1 MQVLHIFPAHAP
13 EASLYDHCTLQSIV
27 ANIIKKAIHP
37 TSYNHFCTLAY
48 IFIHKNALT
57 ITTKSNKLFNFAPT
71 TIQKMD
77 ALIDFFIEWGYI
89 GLFLSALI
97 AGSILPFSS
106 EVVLTVLV
114 QMGAD
119 PTISL
124 LSASIGNTVGGLIC
138 YWLGYLGNMEWI
150 ERWLKIDKQKMDKVS
165 GFVQRRGAWMG
176 LFGVL
181 PWVGEVIIV
190 LLGLMRANVYITTIT
205 MFIGKFIRYL
215 LLLYALQGINSL
227 F

>member
-1 MQVLHIFPAHAP
+1 MI
-13 EASLYDHCTLQSIV
+13 EA
-27 ANIIKKAIHP
+27 
-37 TSYNHFCTLAY
+37 
-48 IFIHKNALT
+48 
-57 ITTKSNKLFNFAPT
+57 IT
-71 TIQKMD
+71 Q
-77 ALIDFFIEWGYI
+77 FFIDWGYI
-89 GLFLSALI
+89 GLFISAFV

-119 PTISL
+119 PMVCL
-124 LSASIGNTVGGLIC
+124 LSASVGNTAGGLVC
-138 YWLGYLGNMEWI
+138 YGLGYLGNMEWI

-165 GFVQRRGAWMG
+165 GFVKRYGAVMG

-181 PWVGEVIIV
+181 PWIGEVIIV
-190 LLGLMRANVYITTIT
+190 LLGLMRANVYITTFT

-215 LLLYALQGINSL
+215 LIILALQGVNSL

>member
-1 MQVLHIFPAHAP
+1 MI
-13 EASLYDHCTLQSIV
+13 EA
-27 ANIIKKAIHP
+27 
-37 TSYNHFCTLAY
+37 
-48 IFIHKNALT
+48 
-57 ITTKSNKLFNFAPT
+57 IT
-71 TIQKMD
+71 Q
-77 ALIDFFIEWGYI
+77 FFIDWGYI
-89 GLFLSALI
+89 GLFISAFV

-119 PTISL
+119 PTVCL
-124 LSASIGNTVGGLIC
+124 LSASVGNTAGGLVC
-138 YWLGYLGNMEWI
+138 YGLGYLGNMEWI

-165 GFVQRRGAWMG
+165 GFVKRYGAAMG

-190 LLGLMRANVYITTIT
+190 LLGLMRANVYITTFT

-215 LLLYALQGINSL
+215 LIILALQGVNSL

>member
-1 MQVLHIFPAHAP
+1 MLIFAHTQ
-13 EASLYDHCTLQSIV
+13 Y
-27 ANIIKKAIHP
+27 
-37 TSYNHFCTLAY
+37 
-48 IFIHKNALT
+48 FI
-57 ITTKSNKLFNFAPT
+57 
-71 TIQKMD
+71 MD

-119 PTISL
+119 PVVSL
-124 LSASIGNTVGGLIC
+124 FSASIGNTVGGLIC
-138 YWLGYLGNMEWI
+138 YWLGYLGNMERI
-150 ERWLKIDKQKMDKVS
+150 EHWLKIDKQKMDKVS
-165 GFVQRRGAWMG
+165 GFVQKWGAGMG

-190 LLGLMRANVYITTIT
+190 LLGLMRANIYVTTLT

-215 LLLYALQGINSL
+215 LLLYALQGINTL

>member
-1 MQVLHIFPAHAP
+1 MI
-13 EASLYDHCTLQSIV
+13 EA
-27 ANIIKKAIHP
+27 
-37 TSYNHFCTLAY
+37 
-48 IFIHKNALT
+48 
-57 ITTKSNKLFNFAPT
+57 IT
-71 TIQKMD
+71 Q
-77 ALIDFFIEWGYI
+77 FFIDWGYI
-89 GLFLSALI
+89 GLFISAFV
-97 AGSILPFSS
+97 AGSIVPFSS

-119 PTISL
+119 PMVCL
-124 LSASIGNTVGGLIC
+124 LSASVGNTAGGLVC
-138 YWLGYLGNMEWI
+138 YGLGYLGNMEWI

-165 GFVQRRGAWMG
+165 DFVKRYGAAMG

-190 LLGLMRANVYITTIT
+190 LLGLMRANVYITTFT

-215 LLLYALQGINSL
+215 LIILALQGVNSL

>member
-1 MQVLHIFPAHAP
+1 MI
-13 EASLYDHCTLQSIV
+13 EA
-27 ANIIKKAIHP
+27 
-37 TSYNHFCTLAY
+37 
-48 IFIHKNALT
+48 
-57 ITTKSNKLFNFAPT
+57 IT
-71 TIQKMD
+71 Q
-77 ALIDFFIEWGYI
+77 FFIDWGYI
-89 GLFLSALI
+89 GLFISAFV

-119 PTISL
+119 PMVCL
-124 LSASIGNTVGGLIC
+124 LSASVGNTAGGLVC

-165 GFVQRRGAWMG
+165 GFVKRYGAVMG

-190 LLGLMRANVYITTIT
+190 LLGLMRANVYITTFT

-215 LLLYALQGINSL
+215 LIILALQGVNSL

>member
-1 MQVLHIFPAHAP
+1 MQVLHIFPAYAP
-13 EASLYDHCTLQSIV
+13 DASLCDHYTLQSIV
-27 ANIIKKAIHP
+27 ANIIKKAIRTTFLHQFYS
-37 TSYNHFCTLAY
+37 TAY
-48 IFIHKNALT
+48 IFAHKNSQQF
-57 ITTKSNKLFNFAPT
+57 TTKSNKILTFAPT

-138 YWLGYLGNMEWI
+138 YWLGYLGNTEWI

-205 MFIGKFIRYL
+205 MFIGKFVRYL

>member
-1 MQVLHIFPAHAP
+1 M
-13 EASLYDHCTLQSIV
+13 E
-27 ANIIKKAIHP
+27 
-37 TSYNHFCTLAY
+37 
-48 IFIHKNALT
+48 T
-57 ITTKSNKLFNFAPT
+57 IT
-71 TIQKMD
+71 Q
-77 ALIDFFIEWGYI
+77 FFIDWGYI
-89 GLFLSALI
+89 GLFISAFV

-119 PTISL
+119 PTLCLI
-124 LSASIGNTVGGLIC
+124 SASVGNTLGGLVC

-165 GFVQRRGAWMG
+165 GFVKRYGAGMG

-190 LLGLMRANVYITTIT
+190 LLGLMRANVYITTAT

-215 LLLYALQGINSL
+215 LIILALQGVNSL

>member
-1 MQVLHIFPAHAP
+1 M
-13 EASLYDHCTLQSIV
+13 E
-27 ANIIKKAIHP
+27 
-37 TSYNHFCTLAY
+37 
-48 IFIHKNALT
+48 T
-57 ITTKSNKLFNFAPT
+57 IT
-71 TIQKMD
+71 Q
-77 ALIDFFIEWGYI
+77 FFIDWGYI
-89 GLFLSALI
+89 GLFISAFV

-119 PTISL
+119 PTLCLI
-124 LSASIGNTVGGLIC
+124 SASVGNTLGGLVC

-165 GFVQRRGAWMG
+165 DFVKRYGAGMG

-190 LLGLMRANVYITTIT
+190 LLGLMRANVYITTFT

-215 LLLYALQGINSL
+215 LIVLALQGVNSL

>member
-27 ANIIKKAIHP
+27 ANIIKKAIRT
-37 TSYNHFCTLAY
+37 TSHRHFYSFAY
-48 IFIHKNALT
+48 IFAHKNSQQF
-57 ITTKSNKLFNFAPT
+57 ITKSNNLFNFAPT

-205 MFIGKFIRYL
+205 MFIGKFVRYL

>member
-1 MQVLHIFPAHAP
+1 MI
-13 EASLYDHCTLQSIV
+13 EA
-27 ANIIKKAIHP
+27 
-37 TSYNHFCTLAY
+37 
-48 IFIHKNALT
+48 
-57 ITTKSNKLFNFAPT
+57 IT
-71 TIQKMD
+71 Q
-77 ALIDFFIEWGYI
+77 FFIDWGYI
-89 GLFLSALI
+89 GLLISAFV

-119 PTISL
+119 PMVCL
-124 LSASIGNTVGGLIC
+124 LSASVGNTAGGLVC
-138 YWLGYLGNMEWI
+138 YGLGYLGNMEWI

-165 GFVQRRGAWMG
+165 GFVKRYGAAMG

-190 LLGLMRANVYITTIT
+190 LLGLMRANVYITTFT

-215 LLLYALQGINSL
+215 LIILALQGVNSL

>member
-1 MQVLHIFPAHAP
+1 
-13 EASLYDHCTLQSIV
+13 
-27 ANIIKKAIHP
+27 
-37 TSYNHFCTLAY
+37 
-48 IFIHKNALT
+48 
-57 ITTKSNKLFNFAPT
+57 
-71 TIQKMD
+71 MD

-119 PTISL
+119 PTLSL
-124 LSASIGNTVGGLIC
+124 LSASIGNTIGGLIC
-138 YWLGYLGNMEWI
+138 YWLGYLGNLEWI
-150 ERWLKIDKQKMDKVS
+150 ERWLKIDKQKIDKVS
-165 GFVQRRGAWMG
+165 GFVQ
-176 LFGVL
+176 
-181 PWVGEVIIV
+181 
-190 LLGLMRANVYITTIT
+190 
-205 MFIGKFIRYL
+205 GKFVRYL

>member
-1 MQVLHIFPAHAP
+1 
-13 EASLYDHCTLQSIV
+13 
-27 ANIIKKAIHP
+27 
-37 TSYNHFCTLAY
+37 
-48 IFIHKNALT
+48 
-57 ITTKSNKLFNFAPT
+57 
-71 TIQKMD
+71 MD
-77 ALIDFFIEWGYI
+77 AIVEFFINWGYL

-106 EVVLTVLV
+106 ELV
-114 QMGAD
+114 ITILIQMGLD
-119 PTISL
+119 PLYCLIW
-124 LSASIGNTVGGLIC
+124 ASIGNTLGGMIC
-138 YWLGYLGNMEWI
+138 YWLGYLGNMQWI

-190 LLGLMRANVYITTIT
+190 LLGLMRANVYITTIM
-205 MFIGKFIRYL
+205 MFIGKFVRYL

>member
-1 MQVLHIFPAHAP
+1 
-13 EASLYDHCTLQSIV
+13 
-27 ANIIKKAIHP
+27 
-37 TSYNHFCTLAY
+37 
-48 IFIHKNALT
+48 
-57 ITTKSNKLFNFAPT
+57 
-71 TIQKMD
+71 
-77 ALIDFFIEWGYI
+77 
-89 GLFLSALI
+89 
-97 AGSILPFSS
+97 
-106 EVVLTVLV
+106 
-114 QMGAD
+114 MGAD

-205 MFIGKFIRYL
+205 MFIGKFVRYL

>member
-1 MQVLHIFPAHAP
+1 MI
-13 EASLYDHCTLQSIV
+13 EA
-27 ANIIKKAIHP
+27 
-37 TSYNHFCTLAY
+37 
-48 IFIHKNALT
+48 
-57 ITTKSNKLFNFAPT
+57 IT
-71 TIQKMD
+71 Q
-77 ALIDFFIEWGYI
+77 FFIDWGYI
-89 GLFLSALI
+89 GLFISAFV

-119 PTISL
+119 PMVCL
-124 LSASIGNTVGGLIC
+124 LSASVGNTAGGLVC
-138 YWLGYLGNMEWI
+138 YGLGYLGNMEWI
-150 ERWLKIDKQKMDKVS
+150 ERWLKIDKQKMYKVS
-165 GFVQRRGAWMG
+165 GFVKRYGAAMG

-190 LLGLMRANVYITTIT
+190 LLGLMRANVYITTFT

-215 LLLYALQGINSL
+215 LIILALQGVNSL